1 MSRDDV
7 TTVPSEDSRY
17 LPPWGES
24 IKKKYPR
31 HRSCARV
38 VVAIGVVLFALWN
51 FSILARVV
59 PAEVHQRKVDTVMLD
74 SYLAEAESTANS
86 ETVTSDIASVV
97 ASSAAPTLSSKA
109 YNNIEHTK
117 RVEKEPR
124 SESVSLSLVDNHRQ

>member
-1 MSRDDV
+1 MLLLSHPKILATCLHGVKALR
-7 TTVPSEDSRY
+7 
-17 LPPWGES
+17 
-24 IKKKYPR
+24 
-31 HRSCARV
+31 RSTLGIVHVHASLWLSV
-38 VVAIGVVLFALWN
+38 FVLFALWN